1 MKPTSLRRKAHTPT
15 ETELRHTTNVTTS
28 SLKELGG
35 KGKRA
40 KPSTVTTQYN
50 EAWDDIAAVA
60 RRQSLKKKLL
70 EKEQRASIKQIRV
83 KGVEV
88 SRPLALLTTC
98 DELTD
103 AELRALVDQ
112 AHGRVIAR
120 DDDIVNAATIKEM
133 LRLPEPP
140 ALRPGLINII
150 VLCVLVRVFG
160 SDPLS
165 GITLRRVDAA
175 AGFNLKVVE
184 DDVTIRRLDG
194 SFVATII
201 RGAGRWAS
209 ESLFVGLGSVIERI
223 EATKRTKRELKEG
236 VGPRAT
242 ACKAYTVAGFVAHER
257 TPHKPGSEKKV
268 LAPRALNMSPER
280 EILNRELAH
289 KLAFVYSRVREF
301 VYSEVRPHEIA
312 MNKLMGIRFFDGHF
326 KPAEDAPFVAAAYGE
341 HVAAIEHVDR
351 DVSLGMLVVVDV
363 DDEAHVLDGNGFAFG
378 DVGTYVALGH
388 GDVLLF
394 NPKERH
400 AITESFYKT
409 TPPTGTNPR
418 RYVISLYLKQKHLK
432 NTACRPPTEGVRP
445 MTP

>member
-1 MKPTSLRRKAHTPT
+1 MKPTSLRRKAHAPT
-15 ETELRHTTNVTTS
+15 KTELRHTTNVTTS

-223 EATKRTKRELKEG
+223 EVTKRTKRELKDG

-289 KLAFVYSRVREF
+289 KLAFVYSKVREF

-326 KPAEDAPFVAAAYGE
+326 KDCQLAIVDICEMEPHIFALALDYMYDGKILVRDSNALEQVLTAASVLQIDSLLAIVATEIAKNVTADNCASILACADRHHLPHLHHQPPPFTDPHLTIMCGGRGE
-341 HVAAIEHVDR
+341 
-351 DVSLGMLVVVDV
+351 G
-363 DDEAHVLDGNGFAFG
+363 
-378 DVGTYVALGH
+378 
-388 GDVLLF
+388 
-394 NPKERH
+394 
-400 AITESFYKT
+400 
-409 TPPTGTNPR
+409 
-418 RYVISLYLKQKHLK
+418 
-432 NTACRPPTEGVRP
+432 
-445 MTP
+445 